1 MNLFLRAA
9 LRQPSTWRGLVWI
22 IAGALGMTLS
32 DSDTN
37 VLASAAMIIA
47 GALGAIPLDRGREDL
62 NRDHLPPIELVGR
75 SEGGAHPDLVEHG
88 ELLKPPSLS
97 ASLSSEANQ
106 PMANDHSDSGW
117 NG

>member
-1 MNLFLRAA
+1 MNFFLRAA
-9 LRQPSTWRGLVWI
+9 LCQPSTWRGLVWI
-22 IAGALGMTLS
+22 IAGVLGITLS
-32 DSDTN
+32 ESDTN
-37 VLASAAMIIA
+37 VLVSAAMIIA

-62 NRDHLPPIELVGR
+62 NRYRLPPIERVGR

-106 PMANDHSDSGW
+106 PAANDHPDTGW

>member
-1 MNLFLRAA
+1 MNSFLRVA

-22 IAGALGMTLS
+22 IAGVLGITLS

-47 GALGAIPLDRGREDL
+47 GALGSIPLDRGREDL
-62 NRDHLPPIELVGR
+62 NRDRLPPIERVGR
-75 SEGGAHPDLVEHG
+75 SEGGARPDLVEHG
-88 ELLKPPSLS
+88 ELLEPPILP
-97 ASLSSEANQ
+97 AGLPSEAKQSMSNNH
-106 PMANDHSDSGW
+106 PDTGW